1 MLVGIPPFY
10 NWEQN
15 TQKMFNAIRDKEIA
29 FSSKVVISTN
39 AKDFITKVLFKK
51 MGFNWLVTK
60 EKLPREIGL

>member
-10 NWEQN
+10 NREQN